1 MNLTVNLRSKII
13 TRLQIIYVTGDCN
26 WLKTCEPKTKIES
39 KTIKKIEH
47 FTQSKILFCFLYI

>member
-39 KTIKKIEH
+39 KT
-47 FTQSKILFCFLYI
+47 